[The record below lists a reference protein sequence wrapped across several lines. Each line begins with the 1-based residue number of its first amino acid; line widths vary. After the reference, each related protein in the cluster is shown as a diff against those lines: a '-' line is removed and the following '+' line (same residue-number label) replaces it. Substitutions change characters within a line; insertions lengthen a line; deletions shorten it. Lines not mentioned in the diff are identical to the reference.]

1 MKLPRHL
8 AIIMDGNGRW
18 AQVRGKPRTFGHIKG
33 ARVAKQI
40 ITECSNLGMSYLTL
54 YAFSSENWL
63 RPEAEVSFLMNLLRR
78 YLKKETQNL
87 VKQNIRFDTIG
98 QINLLPKD
106 LIESI
111 EYAKNCTAKNTGL
124 VLTFAISYGSRTEIV
139 TAARM
144 IAEKVKMGLLDVE
157 SIDEQTVSENLETS
171 NIPDPD
177 FILRTSGENRLS
189 NFLLWQAAYSE
200 FYFCSTLWPDFTT
213 EDLHSA
219 FDSFQSRKRR
229 FGGIEDHEIHPN

>member
-177 FILRTSGENRLS
+177 LILRTSGENRLS